1 MEGSGGLHCKSGS
14 GRECLLAAR
23 WVECRSLDR
32 GENFRVS
39 GRDLGKN
46 LLIVLGVCV
55 MGANWS
61 FALDASGVLVLYNND
76 SPDGKQI
83 ADYYAQVHPGVRLLG
98 LSNVPTTEDI
108 TVSTYLQ
115 TIRPQVRAALDS
127 SVDVIV
133 TTKGL
138 PLRIY
143 NPYTPSTFPYT
154 YSDSSGQQHTIFSD
168 TYKRYS
174 SLESELTRV
183 DTFGTW
189 KQLGDQTWWYPPT
202 GSNPTANPYF
212 HRDAAFS
219 HTDPLNESM
228 RLSARL
234 DGFSAADVIASINR
248 AQKAFVVPSYQQV
261 VIDDSPVAAAHDVTT
276 MASLAGVLAEHGQS
290 FVYDN
295 TTTPLVTASRPVVG
309 YVSHGVNDGPGGL
322 EAGYPTT
329 QLKFNLANGA
339 IFHTWES
346 YNAVTFDPNRAT
358 GQGLVAQWLQSGGTA
373 GIGHV
378 EEPGASPYTVT
389 NEDRLFEMMLDGYT
403 FAEAAWNATP
413 QLSYVNTVIGD
424 PLMVWKQAIRGDTNL
439 DGEVTIGDVL
449 DISQNFGVPD
459 ATWLQG
465 DFNGDGQVTISD
477 MIDAISNYG
486 RSYQNPSAG
495 LTPLASAASAIPVPE
510 PSALGLGVLGAL
522 ALLRRR
528 ARGQIAADR
537 SGAWG

>member
-1 MEGSGGLHCKSGS
+1 M
-14 GRECLLAAR
+14 
-23 WVECRSLDR
+23 
-32 GENFRVS
+32 S

-46 LLIVLGVCV
+46 LLIVFAVCV

-61 FALDASGVLVLYNND
+61 YALDANGVLVLYNND
-76 SPDGKQI
+76 SPDGKEI
-83 ADYYAQVHPGVRLLG
+83 ADYYAKVHPGVRLLG
-98 LSNVPTTEDI
+98 LSNVPTTEEI

-115 TIRPQVRAALDS
+115 IIRPQVRAALDD

-143 NPYTPSTFPYT
+143 NPYTPSSFPYSYT
-154 YSDSSGQQHTIFSD
+154 DSSGQQHTIFQD

-202 GSNPTANPYF
+202 GSNASLNPYF
-212 HRDAAFS
+212 HRDASFS
-219 HTDPLNESM
+219 HTDPRNESM

-234 DGFSAADVIASINR
+234 DGFTASDVIASINR

-261 VIDDSPVAAAHDVTT
+261 VIDDSPVALAHDVTS
-276 MASLAGVLAEHGQS
+276 MSSLAGILAARGQNY
-290 FVYDN
+290 VYDD
-295 TTTPLVTASRPVVG
+295 TTAPVVTASRPVVG

-322 EAGYPTT
+322 EVGYPTT
-329 QLKFNLANGA
+329 QLKFNLSNGA

-346 YNAVTFDPNRAT
+346 YNAVTFDPTRAT
-358 GQGLVAQWLQSGGTA
+358 GQGLIAQWLQSGGTA
-373 GIGHV
+373 AIGHV
-378 EEPGASPYTVT
+378 EEPTASIYTVT
-389 NEDRLFEMMLDGYT
+389 NEDRLFEMMLEGYT

-424 PLMVWKQAIRGDTNL
+424 PLMVWKQAILGDANL
-439 DGEVTIGDVL
+439 DGVVSIGDII
-449 DISQNFGVPD
+449 DISQNFGVTN
-459 ATWLQG
+459 ATWGQG
-465 DFNGDGQVTISD
+465 DFNGDGVVTISD
-477 MIDAISNYG
+477 MIDAISNFG
-486 RSYQNPSAG
+486 TGYQNPPEALIPS
-495 LTPLASAASAIPVPE
+495 ASAASSAFAVPE
-510 PSALGLGVLGAL
+510 PATLGLAAFGAI

-528 ARGQIAADR
+528 VRA
-537 SGAWG
+537 